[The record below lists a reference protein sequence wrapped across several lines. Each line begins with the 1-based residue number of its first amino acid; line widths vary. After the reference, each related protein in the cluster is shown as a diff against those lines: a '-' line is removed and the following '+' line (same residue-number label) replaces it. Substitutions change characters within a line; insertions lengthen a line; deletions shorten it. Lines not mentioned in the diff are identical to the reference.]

1 MARHRRPS
9 RRSSNTS
16 PRIDRRIDT
25 GGKFTERLTR
35 LRDTAQR
42 LEERASIEKGFSE
55 LQISV
60 QGIVWAPGKAVALI
74 NGKVKSPGQTVE
86 GVTIDEIRRDE
97 VIFVLK
103 KGIRVR
109 KRPPSAGAY

>member
-1 MARHRRPS
+1 M
-9 RRSSNTS
+9 
-16 PRIDRRIDT
+16 
-25 GGKFTERLTR
+25 
-35 LRDTAQR
+35 
-42 LEERASIEKGFSE
+42 
-55 LQISV
+55 